1 MQAGSPIIA
10 IDGPAGAG
18 KSTVARALATR
29 LGFFLLDTG
38 AIYRTLAL
46 RAGEKGV
53 DMSDG
58 PGLAA
63 LAQSLPLRFG
73 RGAEEGR
80 VFLMEGDEHGPGPGR
95 DITQAIRSPEVSL
108 LASQVSAHAE
118 VRAALLPLQRRLAE
132 SGPCVVEGRDV
143 GTVVLPHATIKVF
156 LTASPEVRAR
166 RRYEELRARGVTADL
181 GMTLREQH
189 ERDRRDQTREAAP
202 LKQAEDAVPVDTSD
216 LPLPQ
221 VIDQLEAL
229 CKERLQH
236 LTTI

>member
-1 MQAGSPIIA
+1 MQERSPIIA

-46 RAGEKGV
+46 RAGELGIE
-53 DMSDG
+53 MSDG
-58 PGLAA
+58 PALAA
-63 LAQSLPLRFG
+63 LAQALPLRFG

-80 VFLMEGDEHGPGPGR
+80 VYLMDGGDLNPGR

-108 LASQVSAHAE
+108 LASQVSAHPE

-143 GTVVLPHATIKVF
+143 GTVVLPHATIKIF

-189 ERDRRDQTREAAP
+189 ERDQRDLTREAAP
-202 LKQAEDAVPVDTSD
+202 LRQAEDALPVDTSD

-221 VIDQLEAL
+221 VVDRLEAL
-229 CKERLQH
+229 CRERLA
-236 LTTI
+236 T